1 MTENFMV
8 PAIGVFLGALL
19 TIGFSIVLTSSFNMQ
34 TMTWYYT
41 PIGMLAL
48 IVIGQIAVL
57 DLSSGAARTEPAI
70 TTRRI

>member
-34 TMTWYYT
+34 TMAWYYT

-70 TTRRI
+70 TTRRV